1 MAGRFGVVLAVGAG
15 EMTGVAGEMAV
26 GAGEMAG
33 VAGEMKGGC

>member
-1 MAGRFGVVLAVGAG
+1 MAGRFGVVLA
-15 EMTGVAGEMAV
+15 M